1 MHADDVKLELYRMMS
16 FTYIFGGAPL
26 CLGFGVYNSHNSKQL
41 ANERRKS
48 NTELQPL
55 RHKTFPIHLTSQP
68 LNNIT
73 FLSQQQLN
81 KTN

>member
-16 FTYIFGGAPL
+16 FTYIFDGAPL
-26 CLGFGVYNSHNSKQL
+26 CLGFGVYNLHNSKQL

-55 RHKTFPIHLTSQP
+55 RHKRFRYTLPHNPSTTSHSSH
-68 LNNIT
+68 NSN
-73 FLSQQQLN
+73 
-81 KTN
+81 